1 MKYKLNPRLLIFT
14 SEFPPLPGGIGN
26 HALHLALQFQK
37 NEYEVT
43 VVTDQRSKNLCAD
56 IDFDT
61 KLDVKVVRI
70 KRKNPAVLTYINRIQ
85 KTFSLIRKNQI
96 IIASGK
102 FPLWLVAFMSL
113 FFPAKKFVAVLHGS
127 ELGAGGKIG
136 KSLTRWSLKKY
147 DKLIAVSNF
156 TKQIALNRQPSVA
169 IHVINNGF
177 APKANTT
184 SSESKT
190 SELAIITVGNVTS
203 RKGQQNVIKAL
214 PELQKQ
220 FPDIV
225 YHIIGLPTEKQ
236 KFSELAKQLNVEKS
250 VIFHGALSDEA
261 LHKKLS
267 ESKIFCMLSDYL
279 PNGDVEG
286 FGIAVLEANHL
297 GLPAIGSKNSG
308 IADAIKDG
316 FSGKLVN
323 PHNPEEITQALTEIV
338 NDYNRY
344 SAQAKEWSENFRWEN
359 IIKAYLEVIEQ

>member
-1 MKYKLNPRLLIFT
+1 MNKNTLIIT

-26 HALHLALQFQK
+26 HALHLGLQFQ
-37 NEYEVT
+37 NNGYEVT
-43 VVTDQRSKNLCAD
+43 IITDQRSKNLSED
-56 IDFDT
+56 INFDAT
-61 KLDVKVVRI
+61 LRLEVVRI

-156 TKQIALNRQPSVA
+156 TKQIALDRQQSVA
-169 IHVINNGF
+169 INVINNGF
-177 APKANTT
+177 APKANAT

-316 FSGKLVN
+316 ISGKLVD
-323 PHNPEEITQALTEIV
+323 PHTPTEITLALTEII
-338 NDYNRY
+338 NNYEHY
-344 SAQAKEWSENFRWEN
+344 SLGAKEWSEYFRWEH
-359 IIKAYLEVIEQ
+359 IIKKYIEVIEP

>member
-1 MKYKLNPRLLIFT
+1 MNKNTLIIT

-102 FPLWLVAFMSL
+102 FPLWMVAFMSL

-127 ELGAGGKIG
+127 ELGAGGTVG
-136 KSLTRWSLKKY
+136 KLFTKWSLKKY
-147 DKLIAVSNF
+147 DKLVAVSNF
-156 TKQIALNRQPSVA
+156 TKQLALERQPKGS
-169 IHVINNGF
+169 ITVINNGF
-177 APKANTT
+177 APKNTNT
-184 SSESKT
+184 ILKQKETQLS
-190 SELAIITVGNVTS
+190 IITVGNVTS

-214 PELQKQ
+214 PLILSKY
-220 FPDIV
+220 PDIR
-225 YHIIGLPTEKQ
+225 YHIVGLPTEKAA
-236 KFSELAKQLNVEKS
+236 FLELAKQLKVES
-250 VIFHGALSDEA
+250 FVVFHGALSNEE
-261 LHKKLS
+261 LHKKLCAS
-267 ESKIFCMLSDYL
+267 NVFLMLSDHL
-279 PNGDVEG
+279 SNGDVEG
-286 FGIAVLEANHL
+286 FGIAVLEANDVY
-297 GLPAIGSKNSG
+297 LPAIGSKNSG

-316 FSGKLVN
+316 VSGKLVDPN
-323 PHNPEEITQALTEIV
+323 SPEEILEA
-338 NDYNRY
+338 
-344 SAQAKEWSENFRWEN
+344 
-359 IIKAYLEVIEQ
+359 LEVILADYENYAVQAKKWSEKFHWENVIQDYLNEVEK

>member
-1 MKYKLNPRLLIFT
+1 MNQKLLLFT

-26 HALHLALQFQK
+26 HALHLAVQFQK

-43 VVTDQRSKNLCAD
+43 VVTDQRNKNLQAD
-56 IDFDT
+56 INFDK

-70 KRKNPAVLTYINRIQ
+70 KRRNPAILTYLERIRQ
-85 KTFSLIRKNQI
+85 AFSLIKENDI

-102 FPLWLVAFMSL
+102 FPLWLIAFMSL
-113 FFPAKKFVAVLHGS
+113 FFASKKFIAVLHGS
-127 ELGAGGKIG
+127 ELGAGGTVG
-136 KSLTRWSLKKY
+136 KLFTKWSLKKY
-147 DKLIAVSNF
+147 DKRVAVSNF

-169 IHVINNGF
+169 INVINNGF
-177 APKANTT
+177 APKANAT